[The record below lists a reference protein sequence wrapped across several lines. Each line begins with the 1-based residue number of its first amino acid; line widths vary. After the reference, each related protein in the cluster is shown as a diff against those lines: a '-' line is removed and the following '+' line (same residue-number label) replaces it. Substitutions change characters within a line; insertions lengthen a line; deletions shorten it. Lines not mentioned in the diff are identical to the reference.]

1 MGFFLLK
8 QAPNNRGLFLCP
20 QGAERGGQA
29 LTDEMKA
36 LNDQM
41 MNVRLDIR
49 ELSTKVDGL
58 KDVKK
63 EVEAANDLAK
73 EALQYAKSGQH
84 QINELKDGQKWLW
97 RAVGTAIITGVFGGV
112 FAILWKALG

>member
-1 MGFFLLK
+1 
-8 QAPNNRGLFLCP
+8 
-20 QGAERGGQA
+20 
-29 LTDEMKA
+29 MKA

-63 EVEAANDLAK
+63 EVDEANDIAK
-73 EALQYAKSGQH
+73 EALNYAKSGQH
-84 QINELKDGQKWLW
+84 QINELKDSQKWLW
-97 RAVGTAIITGVFGGV
+97 RTVGASIITGVFGGV